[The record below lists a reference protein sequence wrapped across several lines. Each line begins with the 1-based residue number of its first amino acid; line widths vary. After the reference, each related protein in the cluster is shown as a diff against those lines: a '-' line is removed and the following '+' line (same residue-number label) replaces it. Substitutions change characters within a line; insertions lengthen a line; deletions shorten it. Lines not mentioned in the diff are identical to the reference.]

1 MRIWT
6 HPALYALGG
15 LGAAAMLL
23 WWFMDHR
30 YGTAWAISVVRD
42 RFPDVAQL
50 SVAEL
55 ERLVAGE
62 AGSRPVLLD
71 ARSTEEYAVS
81 HLPGAVSLPV
91 ETVKDETLRELAASA
106 PYVVYCSAGYRACEL
121 ARRLHQV
128 GIHQV
133 QNLEGGIFAWA
144 NAGHPVHRA
153 GQPVQAVHAYHRL
166 FSRLLK
172 PERRQP

>member
-1 MRIWT
+1 MRIWP

-30 YGTAWAISVVRD
+30 HGTAWAISVVRD

-91 ETVKDETLRELAASA
+91 ETVKEEALRELAASA
-106 PYVVYCSAGYRACEL
+106 SYVIYCSAGYRACEL
-121 ARRLHQV
+121 ARRLHQA

>member
-30 YGTAWAISVVRD
+30 HGTAWAISVVRD

-91 ETVKDETLRELAASA
+91 ETVKDETHRELAASA
-106 PYVVYCSAGYRACEL
+106 SYVVYCSAGYRACEL
-121 ARRLHQV
+121 ARRLHQA

-153 GQPVQAVHAYHRL
+153 GQPAQAVHAYHRL

>member
-1 MRIWT
+1 MLASL
-6 HPALYALGG
+6 HPALYALVGM
-15 LGAAAMLL
+15 GAVALLL

-30 YGTAWAISVVRD
+30 RGTAWAISVVRE

-50 SVAEL
+50 SVDGV
-55 ERLVAGE
+55 ERLLAGE
-62 AGSRPVLLD
+62 VATHPVLLD
-71 ARSTEEYAVS
+71 ARSAEEYAVS
-81 HLPGAVSLPV
+81 HLPGALSLPV
-91 ETVKDETLRELAASA
+91 KTVTDEALRELATSA

-121 ARRLHQV
+121 ARRLHQA

-144 NAGHPVHRA
+144 NAGQPVHRA
-153 GQPVQAVHAYHRL
+153 GQPVKVVHTYHRL

>member
-6 HPALYALGG
+6 HFALYALGG

-30 YGTAWAISVVRD
+30 HGTAWAISVVRD

-55 ERLVAGE
+55 ERWVAGE

-81 HLPGAVSLPV
+81 HLPGALSLPV
-91 ETVKDETLRELAASA
+91 KTVTDETLRELAASA

-121 ARRLHQV
+121 ARRLHQA

-172 PERRQP
+172 PERRQL